1 MGKSLAELEN
11 KDRVKMKRFCHLGL
25 ATGTKWWCL
34 FTLAFSIFYT
44 AERGFPHEI
53 WIEVPAKARMGEP
66 VEVIICFGHLGQV
79 ENEEMLSANLSRL
92 SAHVVGPGGKRQN
105 LTVSVT
111 SQGYVG
117 RFVPE
122 EEGTF
127 AVGAILEV
135 GITKAPFHNIPAD
148 TRILMLATAYVEVG
162 EEAGDFQSP
171 SVGHAVEIV
180 RLTSAEELRPG
191 GTVACRL
198 VKQGAPF
205 GGREIP
211 VSLYTA
217 GSFDWHGLELSATH
231 WAIQAT
237 PHPQTGELV
246 LPILVPGQHFYLLR
260 YVEENSGIYEGPY
273 DFVTP
278 FSFLKAGASFARTL
292 YILTH
297 TFEVL
302 PSPSN

>member
-1 MGKSLAELEN
+1 MN
-11 KDRVKMKRFCHLGL
+11 RFCHF

-34 FTLAFSIFYT
+34 FTLAYSIFYA

-53 WIEVPAKARMGEP
+53 WIQVPAKAKVGQP

-79 ENEEMLSANLSRL
+79 ENEEMLSANLPRI
-92 SAHVVGPGGKRQN
+92 SANVVGPGGKRQN

-117 RFVPE
+117 RFLPD

-127 AVGAILEV
+127 AVSAILEV
-135 GITKAPFHNIPAD
+135 GITRAPFHNIPPD

-162 EEAGDFQSP
+162 EKAGDFQSP
-171 SVGHAVEIV
+171 SVGHPMEIV
-180 RLTSAEELRPG
+180 RLTSVEELRPG
-191 GTVACRL
+191 GMVVCRL
-198 VKQGAPF
+198 VKQGEPF
-205 GGREIP
+205 GGREVP

-231 WAIQAT
+231 WSVQAA

-260 YVEENSGIYEGPY
+260 YVEEKPGMYEGPY

-278 FSFLKAGASFARTL
+278 FSFLKEGASFARTL
-292 YILTH
+292 YIVTH

-302 PSPSN
+302 PSQRN